1 MGRSSKFFVI
11 EPDIYTH
18 IPLPYISDRKY
29 EVRRILQNTFITSLD
44 RNKRKTVT
52 LVLYK
57 KIAKTNELS
66 PSININTGLY
76 GPVGFIIKESVS
88 HTHPDINPRTGPYR
102 KEPSAFAVKVK
113 NTFKFSATGI
123 LIRNF
128 IAMRSAMKS
137 AASTNAFTLLSS
149 AKLRRQYVPEKGVL
163 KISFDGAFEIVLLIV
178 FRSFHGK
185 ISACRKKQKK
195 CGNFPHSKTRSPHKQ
210 KRLKDIMQ
218 WDARILPQALTCLSA
233 FSSECQLP
241 VHPAL
246 YAKFSTLPCVI
257 VSCSA
262 IHFNELFVNNA
273 PV

>member
-29 EVRRILQNTFITSLD
+29 EVRRILQNTFIASLD

-52 LVLYK
+52 FVLYK
-57 KIAKTNELS
+57 KIAKTNEPS

-76 GPVGFIIKESVS
+76 GPEGFIIKESVS
-88 HTHPDINPRTGPYR
+88 QTHPDINPRTGPYR
-102 KEPSAFAVKVK
+102 KEPSAFAVNVK

-123 LIRNF
+123 LRDF

-149 AKLRRQYVPEKGVL
+149 AKLRRQYFTEKGVL

-185 ISACRKKQKK
+185 SSACRKKQKK
-195 CGNFPHSKTRSPHKQ
+195 CGNFPHSKTRPPHKQ

-218 WDARILPQALTCLSA
+218 WDARILPQALT
-233 FSSECQLP
+233 
-241 VHPAL
+241 
-246 YAKFSTLPCVI
+246 
-257 VSCSA
+257 
-262 IHFNELFVNNA
+262 
-273 PV
+273 

>member
-29 EVRRILQNTFITSLD
+29 EVRRILQNTFIASLD

-52 LVLYK
+52 FVLYK
-57 KIAKTNELS
+57 KIAKTNEPS
-66 PSININTGLY
+66 PSRNINTGLY
-76 GPVGFIIKESVS
+76 GPEGFIIKESVS
-88 HTHPDINPRTGPYR
+88 QTHPDINPRTGPYR
-102 KEPSAFAVKVK
+102 KEPSAFAVNVK

-123 LIRNF
+123 LRDF

-185 ISACRKKQKK
+185 ISACRKNKK
-195 CGNFPHSKTRSPHKQ
+195 SAAIFRTAKPGRLTNKSDSK
-210 KRLKDIMQ
+210 
-218 WDARILPQALTCLSA
+218 IL
-233 FSSECQLP
+233 
-241 VHPAL
+241 
-246 YAKFSTLPCVI
+246 
-257 VSCSA
+257 CSGMRESYRK
-262 IHFNELFVNNA
+262 H
-273 PV
+273 